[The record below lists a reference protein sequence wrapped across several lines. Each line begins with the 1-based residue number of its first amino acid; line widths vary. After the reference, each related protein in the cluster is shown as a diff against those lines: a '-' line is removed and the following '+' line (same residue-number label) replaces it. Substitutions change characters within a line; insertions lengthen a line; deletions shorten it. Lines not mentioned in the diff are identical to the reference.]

1 MVARGMIGEAE
12 LRRLT
17 AGRWLVPIL
26 AQVGEEKGSRFA
38 GLLARL
44 GLSRSV
50 LAASLAALQEAG
62 WLIRNPGH
70 GHPLRPEYVLT
81 GKGEPVA
88 AFCQKLM
95 TQRARLGL
103 EPDQLPRWS
112 LPIVARLDGETARFS
127 MLREAL
133 RPVTPRALSLTLKQL
148 LQVELVDRALED
160 DFPPIAIYG
169 LTKRGRELA
178 AAMR

>member
-1 MVARGMIGEAE
+1 MIGEEE

-17 AGRWLVPIL
+17 AGRWLAPIL
-26 AQVGEEKGSRFA
+26 AQVAEEQGSRFA

-62 WLIRNPGH
+62 WLVRNSGH

-81 GKGEPVA
+81 EKGAPVA
-88 AFCQKLM
+88 AFCGRLM
-95 TQRARLGL
+95 AQRARLGL
-103 EPDQLPRWS
+103 EPGQLPRWS
-112 LPIVARLDGETARFS
+112 LPLIARLDGKKARFS
-127 MLREAL
+127 ALRDAL
-133 RPVTPRALSLTLKQL
+133 RPVTPRALSLTLKQMVK
-148 LQVELVDRALED
+148 VELIDRALED
-160 DFPPIAIYG
+160 EFPPIAIYG
-169 LTKRGRELA
+169 LTGRGRELA

>member
-1 MVARGMIGEAE
+1 MIGAEE

-17 AGRWLVPIL
+17 AGRWLAPIL
-26 AQVGEEKGSRFA
+26 AQVGEEQGSRFA

-50 LAASLAALQEAG
+50 LASSLAALQEAG

-81 GKGEPVA
+81 EKGVPVA
-88 AFCQKLM
+88 AFCQRLM
-95 TQRARLGL
+95 AERARLGL
-103 EPDQLPRWS
+103 EPGQLPRWS
-112 LPIVARLDGETARFS
+112 QPLIARLDGETARFS
-127 MLREAL
+127 ALRDAL
-133 RPVTPRALSLTLKQL
+133 RPVTPRALSLTLKQM
-148 LQVELVDRALED
+148 LQVDLVDRALED

-169 LTKRGRELA
+169 LTRRGRELA